1 MITVVI
7 SVPILIPGITRS
19 EMRRSKVSVSSN
31 ATWSLSMVPL
41 KQILSLDGSS
51 VTDVGIEEGS

>member
-7 SVPILIPGITRS
+7 SVPIPIPGITGS

-31 ATWSLSMVPL
+31 ATWSRSMVPL
-41 KQILSLDGSS
+41 KQVLSLDGSS
-51 VTDVGIEEGS
+51 VMDVGIEEGS

>member
-7 SVPILIPGITRS
+7 SVPILIPGTTGS
-19 EMRRSKVSVSSN
+19 EMRRPKVSVSSS

-41 KQILSLDGSS
+41 KQVLSLDGSS
-51 VTDVGIEEGS
+51 VTDDGIEERS